1 MAAKSFPL
9 NDVTQTQIDKI
20 LRKLQL
26 VAPTTYDVDGRIE
39 LLRSSVVFNNG
50 LQHYNDDDILVQF
63 SKGNFVDFQTS
74 DGSFDGLFAKS
85 NSGKIL
91 YPCQVCAGE
100 VTSKNDS
107 TGFGI
112 ECDGCGMFFHNSCT
126 NKPLTAQQ
134 FASITD
140 SPSYVK
146 VLCPPCNRV
155 YGSAD
160 LKLKRIEHKVATT
173 ADGIKSLSVKLE
185 KIASKPSYSSVASTP
200 KTGQNTSLPSNII
213 QGLHTMTKATQDSQ
227 NADKLK
233 RTRVAVR
240 PNNTSIRTSREI
252 RKEFNKHYSGVI
264 IKHCRLT
271 ASGSITFEFED
282 ETTAKSVEDDWSKDF
297 FGGNKGMRSP
307 GNDNKSGIIKHVYDE
322 LTESD
327 MRTDIMGNYSND
339 IESLEFL
346 KRKSDNTFMGLIKV
360 EFKSRESMLEIINAK
375 IKFCNQRY
383 IVEEYKR
390 KSRVIKCNKCQTYG
404 HVHRYCSKPAK
415 CGKCAGNHETLTC
428 NITSGYKC
436 AHCRKDHK
444 AGSPD
449 CEVYKSKV
457 ARFSANRHYE

>member
-9 NDVTQTQIDKI
+9 NDVTQTQIYKI

-39 LLRSSVVFNNG
+39 LLQSSVVFNNG
-50 LQHYNDDDILVQF
+50 LQHYDDDDILVQF

-160 LKLKRIEHKVATT
+160 LKLKRIEHKVE
-173 ADGIKSLSVKLE
+173 LLQPM
-185 KIASKPSYSSVASTP
+185 ASSPCLLNWKR
-200 KTGQNTSLPSNII
+200 LPVNHPTVLWPLLLRQAII
-213 QGLHTMTKATQDSQ
+213 H
-227 NADKLK
+227 
-233 RTRVAVR
+233 
-240 PNNTSIRTSREI
+240 
-252 RKEFNKHYSGVI
+252 
-264 IKHCRLT
+264 HCHQIL
-271 ASGSITFEFED
+271 
-282 ETTAKSVEDDWSKDF
+282 
-297 FGGNKGMRSP
+297 
-307 GNDNKSGIIKHVYDE
+307 
-322 LTESD
+322 
-327 MRTDIMGNYSND
+327 
-339 IESLEFL
+339 
-346 KRKSDNTFMGLIKV
+346 
-360 EFKSRESMLEIINAK
+360 
-375 IKFCNQRY
+375 
-383 IVEEYKR
+383 
-390 KSRVIKCNKCQTYG
+390 SRVFI
-404 HVHRYCSKPAK
+404 P
-415 CGKCAGNHETLTC
+415 
-428 NITSGYKC
+428 
-436 AHCRKDHK
+436 
-444 AGSPD
+444 
-449 CEVYKSKV
+449 
-457 ARFSANRHYE
+457 